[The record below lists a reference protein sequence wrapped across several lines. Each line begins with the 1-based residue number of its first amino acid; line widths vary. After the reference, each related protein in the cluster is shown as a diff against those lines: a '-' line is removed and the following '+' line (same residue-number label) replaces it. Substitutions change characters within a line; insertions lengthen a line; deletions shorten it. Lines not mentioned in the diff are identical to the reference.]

1 MGKNPETE
9 LGRRVVVSNSRL
21 IADANSVAQIPANR
35 QRVMLTISNDNAT
48 IVYVNFTD
56 QPAAGAGIPI
66 AANGDRWDLK
76 GVDIGDAIQSPIWL
90 RMAAPGTAVWI
101 AEFCQAK

>member
-1 MGKNPETE
+1 MTAKTTE
-9 LGRRVVVSNSRL
+9 LGRRVTVNTFRL
-21 IADANSVAQIPANR
+21 IADANSLAQIPSNR

-56 QPAAGAGIPI
+56 QPGASGGIPI

-76 GVDIGDAIQSPIWL
+76 SQDVGDAIQQPIWL
-90 RMAAPGTAVWI
+90 RMAAPGTAVWV
-101 AEFCQAK
+101 AEFCEAK